1 MVVCADHVTVHELA
15 DPDFREITAIRL
27 PAKGYWIT
35 FEADLRY
42 AFVALSETGR
52 VAMIDTHT
60 KRLVTLLVAGNQP
73 KRNLVLRQP

>member
-1 MVVCADHVTVHELA
+1 MCRHVTVHGLA
-15 DPDFREITAIRL
+15 GPDFREITAIRL

-35 FEADLRY
+35 FAPDSRY

-52 VAMIDTHT
+52 VAMIDTRT
-60 KRLVTLLVAGNQP
+60 KRIVTLLAAGNQP